1 MAGLRARRVAT
12 LLGGVLVALVTVP
25 SVPAVAASDS
35 PYLAPQV
42 PVAKGCIVLDRTWAG
57 NKVFLVQRRL
67 GVVGSRDRFDDAT
80 GAAVRQF
87 QRGHGLRATGRVN
100 ARTWRALDTGR
111 RFCMDRFTV
120 QPVVADAA
128 SRDQRVEAMI
138 GWARGE
144 LGARYIW
151 GGAGPIGYD
160 CSGLA
165 LQAMHAGGLVLPTV
179 TTYLHQRQD
188 FGTATAIYESGLT
201 RVPFAQRKRGDLV
214 FWGYRG
220 SMAHMA
226 LYLGDGRILE
236 AVRPRVQRA
245 SVWSHSIPIKPFV
258 VRPFT
263 VGQQPA

>member
-1 MAGLRARRVAT
+1 MPGSRAQRLGALLTGVVAT
-12 LLGGVLVALVTVP
+12 LVLLP
-25 SVPAVAASDS
+25 NGPAVAGADA
-35 PYLAPQV
+35 PYLAPRI
-42 PVAKGCIVLDRTWAG
+42 PVAEGCIVLDRTWAG

-67 GVVGSRDRFDDAT
+67 GVVGARDRYDDAT
-80 GAAVRQF
+80 RSAVRTF
-87 QRGHGLRATGRVN
+87 QRGHGIRVTGRVN

-128 SRDQRVEAMI
+128 TRAQRVEAMI
-138 GWARGE
+138 GWARRE
-144 LGARYIW
+144 LGSRYIW

-165 LQAMHAGGLVLPTV
+165 LQAMHAGGLVVPTV

-188 FGTATAIYESGLT
+188 FPTATVIYESGLT
-201 RVPFAQRKRGDLV
+201 KVPFAQRKRGDLV
-214 FWGYRG
+214 FWGYTG
-220 SMAHMA
+220 STAHMA

-245 SVWSHSIPIKPFV
+245 SLWSHSIPIKPFV

-263 VGQQPA
+263 VGQASA